1 LLAEE
6 GVNHAQIIVAEA
18 DLSWQHQET
27 PDPKVHAQTV
37 GAELQAISGEPD
49 AIEEAAHA
57 QTGAVGPGDPNANTP
72 EGVAHA
78 EPDSMSGEVITPNTV
93 PGKPD
98 TLEGVAHMQTV
109 DVQPDSTQG
118 GVADPKMHAR
128 THLEGA
134 EPETLMGGED
144 DQLLEVEGR
153 MVPPGKS
160 QCRGGHGSSCRTA
173 RTWGQL
179 PCHAREHRI
188 THLFMIT
195 TTQYPGG
202 C

>member
-1 LLAEE
+1 MLTEE

-27 PDPKVHAQTV
+27 PDPKVHAQTI
-37 GAELQAISGEPD
+37 GAELQAISGDPD

-57 QTGAVGPGDPNANTP
+57 QTGAVEPDLRVGQPGDPNANTP

-78 EPDSMSGEVITPNTV
+78 EPDSMSGEIITPNAV

-118 GVADPKMHAR
+118 GVA
-128 THLEGA
+128 
-134 EPETLMGGED
+134 EPED
-144 DQLLEVEGR
+144 AC
-153 MVPPGKS
+153 S
-160 QCRGGHGSSCRTA
+160 
-173 RTWGQL
+173 
-179 PCHAREHRI
+179 HAS
-188 THLFMIT
+188 
-195 TTQYPGG
+195 
-202 C
+202 